1 MNVADGYSNMGSGM
15 MLQRAMEPAEEMA
28 LRQAVAALEGKS
40 FIGRLTEITG
50 GPLTQILKRMP
61 EPLTAQIQKAVRV
74 ALAQALDVAL
84 YRMGTSGIPEPPIL
98 FQFASSVTGGVSG
111 FFGMSGLAVELPVTT
126 TLILRS
132 IANIAVRQGET
143 LDHPASRL
151 ACLEVFALGPQGKD
165 GVPGETSYYAAR
177 AFLAKTVKE
186 AAQNLLERRLV
197 GSSAPVIVDLIS
209 SVGSRFGVVVSEKV
223 AAGAIPVVGAMG
235 GAAINVAFM
244 QHFQQLAR
252 AHFLVRRLERRYGHE
267 AVQARYRS
275 YDELRKARS

>member
-1 MNVADGYSNMGSGM
+1 
-15 MLQRAMEPAEEMA
+15 
-28 LRQAVAALEGKS
+28 
-40 FIGRLTEITG
+40 
-50 GPLTQILKRMP
+50 
-61 EPLTAQIQKAVRV
+61 
-74 ALAQALDVAL
+74 
-84 YRMGTSGIPEPPIL
+84 
-98 FQFASSVTGGVSG
+98 
-111 FFGMSGLAVELPVTT
+111 
-126 TLILRS
+126 
-132 IANIAVRQGET
+132 
-143 LDHPASRL
+143 
-151 ACLEVFALGPQGKD
+151 
-165 GVPGETSYYAAR
+165 VPGETSYYAAR